1 MTAYFLGL
9 VPLVLLSGY
18 CGLSAIFKAE
28 LYPVH
33 VRALG
38 VAVPYA
44 IAQAIFGGNAET
56 TALYLK
62 QIGHEAAYFWLVS
75 GMMMVGI
82 LATLRLRET
91 RDHSLI
97 HQEHERAV
105 EQSFDVTSPTQSGRR
120 RHRGD
125 FADYWLV
132 FLALLEHTSNGPDQ
146 LLVLALLG
154 ARKAGTL
161 LARSGELGRVG
172 LVSDRENGG

>member
-56 TALYLK
+56 AALYLK
-62 QIGHEAAYFWLVS
+62 HVGHEAAYFWLVS
-75 GMMMVGI
+75 GMMIVG
-82 LATLRLRET
+82 LFATFQLRDT

-97 HQEHERAV
+97 HQEHERA
-105 EQSFDVTSPTQSGRR
+105 D
-120 RHRGD
+120 
-125 FADYWLV
+125 
-132 FLALLEHTSNGPDQ
+132 
-146 LLVLALLG
+146 
-154 ARKAGTL
+154 
-161 LARSGELGRVG
+161 
-172 LVSDRENGG
+172 